1 MPRVLSAIVNCRVSS
16 TEQLDNNSLERQRD
30 AVLRAAN
37 DLEAEIP
44 EDGWWSG
51 SVSSKRGTNIYRKDL
66 HEMIEYCK
74 KNKHVK
80 FLIVDEPDRFMRSI
94 DEAAYFEVTFR
105 QLGVT
110 VWYASDPELNKGDL
124 ASKLLKFTK
133 YLSAEGSNEERQNK
147 SISGQTKALKEGR
160 YTFSPK
166 PGYKRGYERGIQEV
180 HEVRG
185 PALRK
190 VLIKLASHMVTP
202 TQALIELNKSEFVKD
217 GHAPYKMDKF
227 RTIVADPFYAGI
239 VEIDKQVKVRNENG
253 LHEAL
258 ITKDQHY
265 ELVKIINAKKKNQAG
280 PRKNGNPKYPGNNI
294 VFCDLCKEKRY
305 GKYVGFDHGNGQNP
319 KLVYEK
325 YRCRACNRYMSRKEM
340 HDGIAMCLKRKPTKA
355 GIDDLMRALNVV
367 WKDKEGQAVQDKTR
381 IKHRI
386 RSIEISIANQVEAAT
401 DPENASIKRNIMELI
416 EKKKKEVKDLENE
429 LSQLESIADRDK
441 ENFLRFAF
449 DFIQDTSS
457 HFLDPGL
464 SQENRLRCKQVI
476 FPAGFW
482 VDAQENVYTPEISPL
497 YRLATKK
504 KDAEASDNSHLV
516 RVRRLKLLASSLAR
530 KRSIN

>member
-1 MPRVLSAIVNCRVSS
+1 MPKRSSAIVNCRVSS

-30 AVLRAAN
+30 AVLRAASE
-37 DLEAEIP
+37 LEVEIP

-66 HEMIEYCK
+66 LEMIEYCK
-74 KNKHVK
+74 KNKHIK
-80 FLIVDEPDRFMRSI
+80 YLIVDEPDRFMRSI

-147 SISGQTKALKEGR
+147 SISGQTKALMEGR
-160 YTFSPK
+160 YPFSPK
-166 PGYKRGYERGIQEV
+166 PGYRRGYERGIQEI

-185 PALRK
+185 PALRN
-190 VLIKLASHMVTP
+190 VLIRLASHMVTP

-253 LHEAL
+253 LHEPL

-280 PRKNGNPKYPGNNI
+280 PRKNGNPKYPGNN
-294 VFCDLCKEKRY
+294 VVYCDLCKEKRY
-305 GKYVGFDHGNGQNP
+305 GKYVGFDHGSGQNP
-319 KLVYEK
+319 NLVYEK

-340 HDGIAMCLKRKPTKA
+340 HDGITRCFKRKPTK
-355 GIDDLMRALNVV
+355 GGVDDLIEALNIV
-367 WKDKEGQAVQDKTR
+367 WKQKEGQATQDASR

-386 RSIEISIANQVEAAT
+386 KAIEVSIANQVEAAT
-401 DPENASIKRNIMELI
+401 DPENASIRKNILDLI
-416 EKKKKEVKDLENE
+416 EKKKQEVNGLENE
-429 LSQLESIADRDK
+429 LTQLENIADQDK
-441 ENFLRFAF
+441 ERFLRFAF

-457 HFLDPGL
+457 HFLDPEL
-464 SQENRLRCKQVI
+464 SQENRLRCKQII

-482 VDAQENVYTPEISPL
+482 VDAQQNVYTPEISTL
-497 YRLATKK
+497 YRLATNK
-504 KDAEASDNSHLV
+504 KDAEASLNSHLV
-516 RVRRLKLLASSLAR
+516 RVRRL
-530 KRSIN
+530 

>member
-1 MPRVLSAIVNCRVSS
+1 MPRRSSAIVNCRVSS

-37 DLEAEIP
+37 ELEVEIP
-44 EDGWWSG
+44 DDGWWSG
-51 SVSSKRGTNIYRKDL
+51 SVSSKRGTNVNRKDL
-66 HEMIEYCK
+66 SEMLEYCK
-74 KNKHVK
+74 KHRNVK
-80 FLIVDEPDRFMRSI
+80 YLIVDEPDRFMRSI
-94 DEAAYFEVTFR
+94 DEAAYFEVMFG

-110 VWYASDPELNKGDL
+110 VWYASDPELNRGNL

-147 SISGQTKALKEGR
+147 SISGQTKALMEGR
-160 YTFSPK
+160 YPFSPK
-166 PGYKRGYERGIQEV
+166 PGYKRGYERGIQEI

-185 PALRK
+185 PALRN
-190 VLIKLASHMVTP
+190 VLIRLASHMVTP

-253 LHEAL
+253 LHAAL

-294 VFCDLCKEKRY
+294 VFCKLCEDKQY

-319 KLVYEK
+319 NLVYEK
-325 YRCRACNRYMSRKEM
+325 YRCRACNRYMTRKEM
-340 HDGIAMCLKRKPTKA
+340 HDGMTKCLKRKPTKG
-355 GIDDLMRALNVV
+355 GIDDLVEALDIV
-367 WKDKEGQAVQDKTR
+367 WKQKEGQAAQDATR

-386 RSIEISIANQVEAAT
+386 KTIETGIANQVEAAT
-401 DPENASIKRNIMELI
+401 DPENASIRRNILELI
-416 EKKKKEVKDLENE
+416 ENKKKEVKDLEDE
-429 LSQLESIADRDK
+429 LMQLEDMADNDK

-457 HFLDPGL
+457 HFLDPEL
-464 SQENRLRCKQVI
+464 SQENRLRCKQII

-482 VDAQENVYTPEISPL
+482 VDAQQNVYTPEISTL
-497 YRLATKK
+497 YRLASNK
-504 KDAEASDNSHLV
+504 KDAEASLNSHLV
-516 RVRRLKLLASSLAR
+516 RVAGL
-530 KRSIN
+530 